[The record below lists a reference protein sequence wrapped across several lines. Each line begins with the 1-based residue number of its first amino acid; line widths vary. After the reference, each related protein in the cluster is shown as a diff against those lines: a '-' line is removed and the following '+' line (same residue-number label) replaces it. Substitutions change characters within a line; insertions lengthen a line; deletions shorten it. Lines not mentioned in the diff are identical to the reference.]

1 MRPKRYHATWHI
13 LCIFFWTTIWTQL
26 YDSSME
32 IINEVTSNVT
42 TAIGFETENYWQWS
56 NNSCNNLSNILL
68 MIMAFFPTAFFPCY
82 ITRTGCNYLF
92 CFQQCMWKIYSEKMI
107 GQTIGEMESILI
119 IIIIVSRMRLW
130 RSLGVKRYFSLCF
143 DNYIVFRHTILYSQ
157 NKCQGRKIN
166 WPIDCT
172 N

>member
-1 MRPKRYHATWHI
+1 MQQPQQYFI
-13 LCIFFWTTIWTQL
+13 NDNGIFPNSIFPVLYYPNGLQL
-26 YDSSME
+26 P
-32 IINEVTSNVT
+32 
-42 TAIGFETENYWQWS
+42 
-56 NNSCNNLSNILL
+56 LL
-68 MIMAFFPTAFFPCY
+68 FSAMHV
-82 ITRTGCNYLF
+82 
-92 CFQQCMWKIYSEKMI
+92 KIYSEKMI